1 MRAICDPNATNQSRA
16 KSDARAAR
24 ALRAGAVGWYT
35 LGYGFAYQSDDNP
48 NPFIGGGPST
58 FALSGEDDTS
68 GTFAHGYGYITWW
81 FQYAFA
87 AAAATIVSGAVAERC
102 EVRAPPPPSRAR
114 APACP
119 MSCSPSGV
127 LSDPRPSRPALTAAV
142 PRPRA
147 RSWWRTWCTR
157 S

>member
-1 MRAICDPNATNQSRA
+1 MRAICNPDATNQSRA
-16 KSDARAAR
+16 KFDARAAR

-147 RSWWRTWCTR
+147 RSWWRTSCTR

>member
-1 MRAICDPNATNQSRA
+1 MRAICNPDATNQSRA

-114 APACP
+114 AP
-119 MSCSPSGV
+119 
-127 LSDPRPSRPALTAAV
+127 
-142 PRPRA
+142 PRA
-147 RSWWRTWCTR
+147 R
-157 S
+157 

>member
-1 MRAICDPNATNQSRA
+1 MRAICNPDATNQSRA

-68 GTFAHGYGYITWW
+68 GDFAHGYGYITWW

-102 EVRAPPPPSRAR
+102 EVRAPPPSRAR
-114 APACP
+114 AP
-119 MSCSPSGV
+119 
-127 LSDPRPSRPALTAAV
+127 
-142 PRPRA
+142 PRA
-147 RSWWRTWCTR
+147 R
-157 S
+157 

>member
-68 GTFAHGYGYITWW
+68 GDFAHGYGYITWW

-127 LSDPRPSRPALTAAV
+127 LSDPRPSRPALTA
-142 PRPRA
+142 PRRRPRA
-147 RSWWRTWCTR
+147 RSWWRTSCTR

>member
-127 LSDPRPSRPALTAAV
+127 LSDPRRRAPPSPPA
-142 PRPRA
+142 RRSPRA